1 MAKTNSTPKGTAA
14 NRTGA
19 NQKKQKIIEQ
29 KKKETRTLQQR
40 QNRHAL
46 NKPAQKNAKVP
57 TAQKVELS
65 QEDIINN
72 IFEGMAV
79 SIAYAKND
87 AEKQKAVDTFVSAFS
102 KIPEEQKEAIK
113 AMIIE
118 RLKEDDFIYGSE
130 FIDLKAVRQYQD
142 DLFKTPQIS
151 LEDRV
156 NNEFEE
162 MAVSVHY
169 GKNEGEKLKA
179 VRSFNT
185 FINNNVK
192 PEELDKIKEII
203 ADRLKEDDF
212 IYGSEFIDLTALRQY
227 QDKFFEKRKVA
238 KEFEP
243 HTSTLENKQQKKQQV
258 IAGVLPPE
266 PQVIHYN
273 QEEDKNKK
281 PLKRPNP
288 DRKHEQD
295 LYQALVDGINN
306 EEIKNIKG
314 YSKDDLK
321 KILDYHEK
329 LLYSNDG
336 NGTAFESLYENS
348 ISDLKKFANGDMTV
362 DNDSYETM
370 LQFIKTFGTN
380 SKGELTPEGKA
391 AYDKLMGLM
400 AEAQKEKIR
409 KNKEQ
414 YQQHAGVVNDVKDH
428 ANNTI
433 GAILGGLAENAKK
446 REKNQPEDDFV
457 IGVEDNTPANTNTQT
472 NDQNNGGN
480 GGGILPG
487 NGGNTPPAPNGNGG
501 NGGSGGDTPPAGHQ
515 GGDKPDNNNATVYPP
530 VNLPD
535 SAVQKDKEKK
545 KGLWGR
551 IKDWGKRN
559 WKKVVAAAAI
569 IGGLLLLKNCN
580 GDGKPVVNGGG
591 NNDGNGNKPDTT
603 IVTKPDTI
611 ALEQSD
617 LGNGFYLE
625 RSAGFKGEQ
634 KKLNFK
640 DAEKANKV
648 DLLTIKKLVAH
659 QDLDMNKFVR
669 HDAENKEP
677 VTVSE
682 IAYKMRI
689 VTQNFPKSK
698 MAQSVEN
705 MFAGKISDRDRNN
718 IYAAFNHIDDFGNL
732 INGKGQIIEGIPGKK
747 EIDSDRMGPGSK
759 EYGTE
764 GASVNF
770 VQVLKNHRDS
780 HNK

>member
-1 MAKTNSTPKGTAA
+1 MAKTNSAPKGTAA
-14 NRTGA
+14 NRAGA
-19 NQKKQKIIEQ
+19 NQKKKKIIEQ
-29 KKKETRTLQQR
+29 KKKETRTIQQR
-40 QNRHAL
+40 QNRHNL
-46 NKPAQKNAKVP
+46 NKSSQKSTKVP
-57 TAQKVELS
+57 TNRNIDLS
-65 QEDIINN
+65 LEDRINN
-72 IFEGMAV
+72 AFEELAV
-79 SIAYAKND
+79 AIAYAKNEG
-87 AEKQKAVDTFVSAFS
+87 EKLKAVRSFNSFIDNNVKAEELDTV
-102 KIPEEQKEAIK
+102 K
-113 AMIIE
+113 AMVAE

-130 FIDLKAVRQYQD
+130 FIDL
-142 DLFKTPQIS
+142 T
-151 LEDRV
+151 
-156 NNEFEE
+156 
-162 MAVSVHY
+162 
-169 GKNEGEKLKA
+169 G
-179 VRSFNT
+179 
-185 FINNNVK
+185 
-192 PEELDKIKEII
+192 
-203 ADRLKEDDF
+203 
-212 IYGSEFIDLTALRQY
+212 LRQY
-227 QDKFFEKRKVA
+227 QDKLFEKRKVS
-238 KEFEP
+238 KEFES
-243 HTSTLENKQQKKQQV
+243 HTSTLENKQQKKPQV

-273 QEEDKNKK
+273 PEEEKNKK
-281 PLKRPNP
+281 PIRRPNP
-288 DRKHEQD
+288 DRKQEQN

-314 YSKDDLK
+314 YSGDDLK

-348 ISDLKKFANGDMTV
+348 ISDLKKFANGNMTV

-391 AYDKLMGLM
+391 AYDKLMSLM
-400 AEAQKEKIR
+400 AETQKEKIR

-414 YQQHAGVVNDVKDH
+414 YQQQ
-428 ANNTI
+428 
-433 GAILGGLAENAKK
+433 AENKNDKDEKK
-446 REKNQPEDDFV
+446 RIIGGIITGLGENAENREKNQPEDDFV
-457 IGVEDNTPANTNTQT
+457 IGIEDNTPTNTNTRT
-472 NDQNNGGN
+472 NDQNNGGS
-480 GGGILPG
+480 GVGILPE
-487 NGGNTPPAPNGNGG
+487 NGGNTPPAPNNNGG
-501 NGGSGGDTPPAGHQ
+501 NNPPANHNTK
-515 GGDKPDNNNATVYPP
+515 DKPDNNNVTVYPP

-535 SAVQKDKEKK
+535 SAIKTGKEKK

-559 WKKVVAAAAI
+559 WKKVVAAAAL
-569 IGGLLLLKNCN
+569 IGGLLFLKNCN
-580 GDGKPVVNGGG
+580 GDGKPIVNGGG
-591 NNDGNGNKPDTT
+591 NGDGNGNKPDTT
-603 IVTKPDTI
+603 VVVKPDTI
-611 ALEQSD
+611 TLDAND
-617 LGNGFYLE
+617 LSNGFYLE

-634 KKLNFK
+634 EKLNFN

-659 QDLDMNKFVR
+659 QDLDINKFVR
-669 HDAENKEP
+669 HNAENKEP
-677 VTVSE
+677 VTISE

-732 INGKGQIIEGIPGKK
+732 INGQGKIIEGIPGKK
-747 EIDSDRMGPGSK
+747 EIDSARMGPGSK